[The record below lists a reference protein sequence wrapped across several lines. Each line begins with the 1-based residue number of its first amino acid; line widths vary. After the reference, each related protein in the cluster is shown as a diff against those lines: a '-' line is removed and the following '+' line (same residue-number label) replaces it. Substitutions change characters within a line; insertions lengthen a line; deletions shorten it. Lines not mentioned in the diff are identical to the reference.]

1 MREAPE
7 PTIGISARTFQ
18 ALGRESEWPAV
29 EVHRRFIEAGRR
41 QLYRSREKAAA
52 RVALRPA
59 GPSRRSVEDGRA
71 QLRGSAVARQVS
83 RRDAS
88 NAPAITRITPTTDTA
103 VTTSPRKM
111 TPSARATTGIT

>member
-41 QLYRSREKAAA
+41 QRLALLCDLPA
-52 RVALRPA
+52 RLDEALRMAGRSFGAPLCRVRFPGAMPA
-59 GPSRRSVEDGRA
+59 TPRLSPGSHRQPTRLLRRHLGR
-71 QLRGSAVARQVS
+71 
-83 RRDAS
+83 
-88 NAPAITRITPTTDTA
+88 
-103 VTTSPRKM
+103 
-111 TPSARATTGIT
+111 